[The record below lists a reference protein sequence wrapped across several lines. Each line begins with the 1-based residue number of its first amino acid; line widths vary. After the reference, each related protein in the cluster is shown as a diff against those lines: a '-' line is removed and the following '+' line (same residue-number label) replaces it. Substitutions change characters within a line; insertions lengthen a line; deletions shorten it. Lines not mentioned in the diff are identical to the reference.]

1 MMTGCVDLCRGQH
14 GGAMA
19 GTEQLPAKPAVEAPM
34 EEQLAQNSEAG
45 QAPQATAEEPAAFF
59 RACHSGTADFL

>member
-1 MMTGCVDLCRGQH
+1 
-14 GGAMA
+14 MA